1 MNVRAFLNTI
11 LDSVLPRR
19 ERDMRTKRRSLQD
32 IPLAPTTHELLG
44 TRILT
49 IMDYRERAV
58 EELLQSLKYDASGH
72 AATLCAE
79 ALEDFLREEV
89 SSVRA
94 FSTKRIL
101 LVPVP
106 LHKVRERE
114 RGFNQIE
121 VILKHLPKE
130 FHDGRAAAVV
140 PALLRTRPTKQQTH
154 LSRNERLKN
163 VAGAFELSDA
173 SVLHDAHVVLIDDV
187 VTTGATLTEAAK
199 PLMKRGISVNLL
211 ALARA

>member
-1 MNVRAFLNTI
+1 MNIRAFLSTI
-11 LDSVLPRR
+11 LDSILPRR
-19 ERDMRTKRRSLQD
+19 ERDMRTKRRSFQD
-32 IPLAPTTHELLG
+32 IPLAPTMHELLG

-49 IMDYRERAV
+49 IMDYREPAV

-72 AATLCAE
+72 AAKLCAE

-94 FSTKRIL
+94 FSPKRIL

-106 LHKVRERE
+106 LHKERARE

-121 VILKHLPKE
+121 VILGHLPEE
-130 FHDGRAAAVV
+130 FRDGRTTAIV
-140 PALLRTRPTKQQTH
+140 PALLRSRPTKQQTH

-187 VTTGATLTEAAK
+187 VTTGATLAEAAK
-199 PLMKRGISVNLL
+199 PLMRRGISVNLL

>member
-1 MNVRAFLNTI
+1 MNIRAFLNTV

-19 ERDMRTKRRSLQD
+19 ERDMRTKRRSFQD
-32 IPLAPTTHELLG
+32 IPLAPTMHELLG

-49 IMDYRERAV
+49 IMDYREPVV

-72 AATLCAE
+72 AAKLCAE
-79 ALEDFLREEV
+79 ILEDFLREEV

-106 LHKVRERE
+106 LHKERERE

-121 VILKHLPKE
+121 VILRHLPEE
-130 FHDGRAAAVV
+130 FRDGRTAALV
-140 PALLRTRPTKQQTH
+140 PALLRSRATKQQAH

-163 VAGAFELSDA
+163 VAGAFELSNA
-173 SVLHDAHVVLIDDV
+173 STLHNEHVVLIDDV
-187 VTTGATLTEAAK
+187 VTTGATLAEAAK